1 MQARMQPLHNAHL
14 RLIDK
19 ALEEN
24 DRVLVVLGSE
34 NKVDMLRNPYN
45 INLRKKLLRECYD
58 GVKWSDSETNQKGSE
73 KISRILFDFV

>member
-24 DRVLVVLGSE
+24 DRVLVVHGVIPRQIKKDPRRFLGSF
-34 NKVDMLRNPYN
+34 L
-45 INLRKKLLRECYD
+45 
-58 GVKWSDSETNQKGSE
+58 
-73 KISRILFDFV
+73 ILFNRADSLVLETAFFYVFVDDGFRVFPDLV